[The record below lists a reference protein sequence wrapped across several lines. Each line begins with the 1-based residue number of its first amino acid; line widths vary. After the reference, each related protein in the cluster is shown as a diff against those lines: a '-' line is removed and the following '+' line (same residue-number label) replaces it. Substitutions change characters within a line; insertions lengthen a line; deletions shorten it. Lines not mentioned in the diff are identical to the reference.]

1 MNNTQRHSMPR
12 LSKYCLAVLG
22 KKGSKLAIDHQKS
35 RARVIKG
42 VRRIMAKPVRI
53 KGKRYP
59 SQRAARDALQL
70 SHAQLKKL
78 VK

>member
-1 MNNTQRHSMPR
+1 M
-12 LSKYCLAVLG
+12 
-22 KKGSKLAIDHQKS
+22 AIDHQKS